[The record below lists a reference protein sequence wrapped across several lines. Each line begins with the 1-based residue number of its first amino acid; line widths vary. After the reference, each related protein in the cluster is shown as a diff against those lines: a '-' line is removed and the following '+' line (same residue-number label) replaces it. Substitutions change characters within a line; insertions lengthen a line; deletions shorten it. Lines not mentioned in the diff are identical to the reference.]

1 MFFWLYVICSDPVG
15 FLVAEYLG
23 VDPVELQHQCV
34 DQLSV
39 HPLVWAQEVS
49 VPLELLM
56 VIVNV

>member
-23 VDPVELQHQCV
+23 VDPVELQHQRV

-39 HPLVWAQEVS
+39 HPLV
-49 VPLELLM
+49 
-56 VIVNV
+56 